1 MSENPIYD
9 SEPLTEK
16 DEEQQEDLA
25 IQKTDYKDLN
35 SIEKLDLQRDMAI
48 SVSSFFHIITTFD
61 TGTIYFYEKGVYRP
75 DAKRRIQAL
84 ISYLLDKTQS
94 TSCVIEV
101 LQKVEAMTMKE
112 RTIFTTDPDEI
123 CVENGILNT
132 KTRTLEPH
140 THLKYHIRKF
150 PINYDKD
157 ATCPAIDK
165 FINEIAAS
173 AYQQEENAKIT
184 QLYEIA
190 GWLLT
195 KGYYPQRAIALIG
208 GGSNGKSSYLNLLK
222 AFIGDT
228 NFASQT
234 LQSLEDDKFAV
245 AELYGKIANLCSDLP
260 SNAQA
265 ATGTFKQLT
274 GEDTINGNMKFK
286 QTPIQFKNEAKLI
299 FSANEMPLTSDDTK
313 AFWRRWLFL
322 KFEAEFPEA
331 ATKTDPKMIN
341 KLVTPQE
348 LSGFLNKAL
357 DGLDQLR
364 EQKQFTATPTIEETR
379 EIHRSVSNPIIGF
392 IEEMLEIATEDD
404 FISRKEMHS
413 LYTLYC
419 AHHNLMILR
428 GSITTQVKFTQ
439 DFKKLIRK
447 EEYGF
452 TWIKDDSQRSITEGE
467 LTTTERGYRCVK
479 KKKTEE
485 KHIEEL
491 EEEDM
496 EEEEQKLT
504 GREL

>member
-1 MSENPIYD
+1 MFLGEKLMT
-9 SEPLTEK
+9 EPLSI
-16 DEEQQEDLA
+16 EDA
-25 IQKTDYKDLN
+25 QDMIKFQVTDYKQLS
-35 SIEKLDLQRDMAI
+35 SIGKLDLQRDIAI
-48 SVSSFFHIITTFD
+48 SIASFFHIITTFD

-75 DAKRRIQAL
+75 DAKKRIHSL

-94 TSCVIEV
+94 TSCVTEV
-101 LQKVEAMTMKE
+101 VQKVEGMTMKE

-157 ATCPAIDK
+157 ATCPTIDK

-173 AYQQEENAKIT
+173 AFQQEENAKIT

-190 GWLLT
+190 GWFLT
-195 KGYYPQRAIALIG
+195 KGYYPQKAIALIG
-208 GGSNGKSSYLNLLK
+208 QGQNGKSVMLNLLK

-234 LQSLEDDKFAV
+234 LQSLEEDKFAV

-260 SNAQA
+260 SNEQTT
-265 ATGTFKQLT
+265 TGTFKQLT

-299 FSANEMPLTSDDTK
+299 FSANEMPLTSDDRK

-331 ATKTDPKMIN
+331 ATKTDPKMID

-357 DGLDQLR
+357 DGLNRLR
-364 EQKQFTATPTIEETR
+364 EQKQFTATPTIEETK

-392 IEEMLEIATEDD
+392 IEEMLEIGTEDD
-404 FISRKEMHS
+404 FLSRKEMHS
-413 LYTLYC
+413 IYTLYC
-419 AHHNLMILR
+419 AHHDIMILR
-428 GSITTQVKFTQ
+428 GTMTTQVKFTQ
-439 DFKKLIRK
+439 DFKKLIHK

-467 LTTTERGYRCVK
+467 ITTTERGYRNVK
-479 KKKTEE
+479 RKKTEE
-485 KHIEEL
+485 KHEDEL
-491 EEEDM
+491 EENIEMD
-496 EEEEQKLT
+496 EETQKLT
-504 GREL
+504 GKEL